1 MSSQIM
7 LDMRYYIY
15 ICPSIRGV
23 RKDLASLNPS
33 QVYEPQVYCFF
44 VAQPSAWCRSLLDC
58 VGYNSLKLNKVGVI
72 IRVWNAVTFCCQK
85 VIDLLETSQ
94 YMHNST

>member
-33 QVYEPQVYCFF
+33 QVYEPQV
-44 VAQPSAWCRSLLDC
+44 
-58 VGYNSLKLNKVGVI
+58 
-72 IRVWNAVTFCCQK
+72 
-85 VIDLLETSQ
+85 
-94 YMHNST
+94 